1 MVRVPGYFKPF
12 HFYMLFKYIRTKA
25 YDKEPNFQ
33 RFMIAEGNALRDKG
47 VDMDKQLWADEL
59 LFD

>member
-1 MVRVPGYFKPF
+1 
-12 HFYMLFKYIRTKA
+12 MLFKYIRTKA

-33 RFMIAEGNALRDKG
+33 RFMISEGNALRDKG